1 MKEMVYSDKRSID
14 TLDRGKYLGYHYV
27 VRSYGIYP
35 CCYISIPNGEA
46 IDTSFLP
53 CHGGIT
59 YCEDEYPFQEEPT
72 DGFYWIGWDYAHA
85 GDYQAYSYAYKGK
98 KWTTE
103 ELVQECKD
111 VIEAVIEVLYEC
123 AFSNLSLPTKD
134 KEGL

>member
-27 VRSYGIYP
+27 VRNYETHP

-46 IDTSFLP
+46 INASFLP
-53 CHGGIT
+53 CHGGVT

-72 DGFYWIGWDYAHA
+72 DGFYWIGWDYAHGCDA
-85 GDYQAYSYAYKGK
+85 FGLSFSGK
-98 KWTTE
+98 RWTTE

-111 VIEAVIEVLYEC
+111 VIEVVDEIILNNYEEY
-123 AFSNLSLPTKD
+123 A
-134 KEGL
+134 GR